1 MQSTEEH
8 SESPREATMDSAFF
22 SFSSPLGKIFLVSD
36 GTALTGLYFAGQ
48 RHLPTGIEKQLLTE
62 LPVFL
67 EARTLLIRYFERKQ
81 PDFGSLPLAPAGT
94 DFQKSVWALLREIPY
109 GKTVTYKELSEL
121 LCQRT
126 GKRSAPRAI
135 GGAVGRNP
143 ISLLIPCHRVVGQ
156 NGSLVGYA
164 GGLERKAALLRL
176 ENSSF

>member
-1 MQSTEEH
+1 
-8 SESPREATMDSAFF
+8 MDSAFF

-48 RHLPTGIEKQLLTE
+48 RHLPTGIEKQPLTE

-109 GKTVTYKELSEL
+109 GKTVTKNFLNFFVKERGKEALPEPSEVPSGG
-121 LCQRT
+121 T
-126 GKRSAPRAI
+126 RSP
-135 GGAVGRNP
+135 
-143 ISLLIPCHRVVGQ
+143 
-156 NGSLVGYA
+156 
-164 GGLERKAALLRL
+164 
-176 ENSSF
+176 F

>member
-1 MQSTEEH
+1 
-8 SESPREATMDSAFF
+8 MDSAFF

-48 RHLPTGIEKQLLTE
+48 RHLPTGIEKQPLTE

-67 EARTLLIRYFERKQ
+67 EARTLLTRYFERKQ

-94 DFQKSVWALLREIPY
+94 DFQKSVWALLR
-109 GKTVTYKELSEL
+109 ELSEL

>member
-1 MQSTEEH
+1 M
-8 SESPREATMDSAFF
+8 
-22 SFSSPLGKIFLVSD
+22 GKIFLVSD
-36 GTALTGLYFAGQ
+36 GTALTGLYFAEQ
-48 RHLPTGIEKQLLTE
+48 RHLPAGIEKQPLTE

-67 EARTLLIRYFERKQ
+67 EACTLLARYFERKQ

-164 GGLERKAALLRL
+164 GGLERKVALLRL

>member
-1 MQSTEEH
+1 MN
-8 SESPREATMDSAFF
+8 
-22 SFSSPLGKIFLVSD
+22 
-36 GTALTGLYFAGQ
+36 
-48 RHLPTGIEKQLLTE
+48 LLT
-62 LPVFL
+62 
-67 EARTLLIRYFERKQ
+67 RYFERKQ

-176 ENSSF
+176 ESSSF

>member
-1 MQSTEEH
+1 
-8 SESPREATMDSAFF
+8 MDSAFF

-36 GTALTGLYFAGQ
+36 GTALTGLYFAEQ
-48 RHLPTGIEKQLLTE
+48 RHLEKQPLTE

-67 EARTLLIRYFERKQ
+67 EARTLLARYFERKQ

-164 GGLERKAALLRL
+164 GGLERKVALLRL